1 MLIKLNQT
9 SNFLI
14 SIVSGGVILYFG
26 SPLFIPLS
34 FALLISFAVFPVCKR
49 LEEKGMPSMVAIVPC
64 VMMVV
69 LFFAGILALLFQ
81 QLLSFS
87 AEWIP
92 LRDKLMQSLTEGRS
106 YLTDHFNITEE
117 RQEEWLKNLLIG
129 SSGGLIS
136 FLKGLVYA
144 SGVSA
149 ILILII
155 PVYSVLLLYYR
166 RILAEA
172 MYGLFPPAQ
181 RIVVKEILEGTI
193 RQYHNFIKG
202 MIIVYSVVG
211 VLNTIGLMMLG
222 IDHAMLFG
230 FIASILTFIP
240 YVGIMVASLLP
251 ITISWLTY
259 DSAWYP
265 IGVILMFT
273 IVQYLEANII
283 YPVAVG
289 NRLHL
294 NTLVIF
300 MAIILGGILW
310 GAAGMILFIPFVA
323 ILKLIADHTKGWETI
338 SKLLGEK

>member
-9 SNFLI
+9 ANFLI
-14 SIVSGGVILYFG
+14 SIVAGGVILYFG

-34 FALLISFAVFPVCKR
+34 FALLISFAVYPVCKK
-49 LEEKGMPSMVAIVPC
+49 LEQKGVPSMVAIIVC
-64 VMMVV
+64 VLMVV
-69 LFFAGILALLFQ
+69 LFFAAILALLFQ

-92 LRDKLMQSLTEGRS
+92 LKDKLMQSLTQGRG
-106 YLTDHFNITEE
+106 YLNEHFNITEE
-117 RQEEWLKNLLIG
+117 RQEEWMKNMLVG
-129 SSGGLIS
+129 SSGGVIS

-149 ILILII
+149 ILLLII

-166 RILAEA
+166 RILTEA
-172 MYGLFPPAQ
+172 LYGLFPTAQ
-181 RIVVKEILEGTI
+181 RMVVKEILAETI
-193 RQYHNFIKG
+193 HQYHNFIKG
-202 MIIVYSVVG
+202 MIIVYLVVG
-211 VLNTIGLMMLG
+211 ILNTIGLMLLG
-222 IDHAMLFG
+222 IDHALLFG

-251 ITISWLTY
+251 IAISWLTY

-265 IGVILMFT
+265 VGVILMFT
-273 IVQYLEANII
+273 VVQYLEANII

-300 MAIILGGILW
+300 IAIILGGILW